1 MKSGRRKYKLTTYIL
16 SCMWGKKK
24 KIVLSFF
31 VVFFLKE
38 MKMFSNIDLKW
49 KKQKQTNSVTCFV
62 FCPFF
67 CPMSAVIEEQQ
78 LIAPAYKSQFCP
90 FFTFLIFF
98 CRTAVDLYKKKK
110 REKGKKKCNLLQF
123 KQTISSD
130 CNVSL
135 INTVQKVIA
144 IIKHFFFF
152 DCDSH
157 FLVFQKLHPPVKRG
171 ISYRFL

>member
-24 KIVLSFF
+24 KSVLSFF

-98 CRTAVDLYKKKK
+98 CRTAVDLYKKKERK
-110 REKGKKKCNLLQF
+110 EKKNATSCSLNKQF
-123 KQTISSD
+123 H
-130 CNVSL
+130 L
-135 INTVQKVIA
+135 IVM
-144 IIKHFFFF
+144 
-152 DCDSH
+152 
-157 FLVFQKLHPPVKRG
+157 FLW
-171 ISYRFL
+171 